1 MFVIKLGVH
10 TFFLVSSL
18 NLKKKGFFGG
28 ERWFGSLCDH
38 QFGTICGSLDGPGV
52 GRCCLWLYKYQWA
65 YQAQLYLLTK
75 TTSISQ
81 RKLGD
86 IRVKLCH
93 DSRFPVFLSD
103 GVTDMHYQV
112 LPMIISS
119 IQVLLPGWPAFIST
133 GLKGK
138 STELAYYDFLKNL
151 YSSLFFFL
159 ML

>member
-1 MFVIKLGVH
+1 MLS
-10 TFFLVSSL
+10 LVVQIPV
-18 NLKKKGFFGG
+18 N
-28 ERWFGSLCDH
+28 
-38 QFGTICGSLDGPGV
+38 IPG
-52 GRCCLWLYKYQWA
+52 LIIPSN
-65 YQAQLYLLTK
+65 K

-119 IQVLLPGWPAFIST
+119 IQVLLPG
-133 GLKGK
+133 
-138 STELAYYDFLKNL
+138 
-151 YSSLFFFL
+151 
-159 ML
+159 